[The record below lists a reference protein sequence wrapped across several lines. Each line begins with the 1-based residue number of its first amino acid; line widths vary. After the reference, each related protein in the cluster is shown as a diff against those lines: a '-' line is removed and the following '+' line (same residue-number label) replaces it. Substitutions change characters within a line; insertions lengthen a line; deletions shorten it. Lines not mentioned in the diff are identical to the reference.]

1 MKKMNKKGFT
11 LIEMLVVIAIIAVL
25 VSIIIPTAMNSTNK
39 AAAAS
44 NAANLR
50 SLKAE
55 ITTAYLT
62 NDSSVWTFNADGTV
76 TCASSHLP
84 SFKGTDSTV
93 DDDFTATYTN
103 AGVIEVKFENKTIAQ
118 WAADAGNAPQVTET
132 TPATNAT
139 QATEAT
145 PAAE

>member
-11 LIEMLVVIAIIAVL
+11 LIEMLVVIAIIAVM
-25 VSIIIPTAMNSTNK
+25 VSIIIPTVMNSTNK
-39 AAAAS
+39 AAAAA

-76 TCASSHLP
+76 TCDNDHPLP
-84 SFKGTDSTV
+84 SFKGTNSAVADN
-93 DDDFTATYTN
+93 FTATYTD

-118 WAADAGNAPQVTET
+118 WAADAGNS
-132 TPATNAT
+132 
-139 QATEAT
+139 
-145 PAAE
+145 

>member
-11 LIEMLVVIAIIAVL
+11 LIEMLVVIAIIAVM
-25 VSIIIPTAMNSTNK
+25 VSIIIPTVMNSTNK
-39 AAAAS
+39 AAAAA

-76 TCASSHLP
+76 TCDNDHLP
-84 SFKGTDSTV
+84 SFKGTDSKV
-93 DDDFTATYTN
+93 ADEFKATYTN
-103 AGVIEVKFENKTIAQ
+103 AGVIEVRFENKTIEA
-118 WAADAGNAPQVTET
+118 WAKDAGNAPQVTET